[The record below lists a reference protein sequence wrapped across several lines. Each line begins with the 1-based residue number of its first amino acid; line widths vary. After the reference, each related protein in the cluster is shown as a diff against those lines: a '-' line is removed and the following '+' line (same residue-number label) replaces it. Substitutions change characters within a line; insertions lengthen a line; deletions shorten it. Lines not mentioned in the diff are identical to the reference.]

1 MSTRKRSARRAA
13 DRTSEKLTRDLER
26 LALLSPGGAPER
38 PIVIET
44 AIAIDNRARATPCP
58 VCGGDVDLEDH
69 TAETLKGVRLRLA
82 HVRCRLC
89 KRARVIYFEVKGSL
103 LS

>member
-1 MSTRKRSARRAA
+1 MSSRKRSVRRAA

-69 TAETLKGVRLRLA
+69 TAETIQGVRLRLA
-82 HVRCRLC
+82 RVRCRLC
-89 KRARVIYFEVKGSL
+89 KRARNIYFEVKGSL
-103 LS
+103 SN